1 MMRIAAQGQV
11 VEAPTVSV
19 STKMTSSEVTA
30 RPSVTTKEVSQPLV
44 DEQNILKEDQEISK
58 EKLQQAVE
66 TVNEFLQINHSSSK
80 FVLHEGLERYFVQVV
95 DAETEEVVKEIPPRK
110 LLDAFYEMQKL
121 LGMIVDEKNINF
133 FRRALLW

>member
-1 MMRIAAQGQV
+1 VGMMRIAAQGQV

-121 LGMIVDEKNINF
+121 LGMIVDEKI
-133 FRRALLW
+133 

>member
-1 MMRIAAQGQV
+1 MRIAAQGQV

-121 LGMIVDEKNINF
+121 LGMIVDEKI
-133 FRRALLW
+133 

>member
-1 MMRIAAQGQV
+1 MRIPAQGPG
-11 VEAPTVSV
+11 VETPTVSG

-30 RPSVTTKEVSQPLV
+30 KPAVTTKEVSQPIV
-44 DEQNILKEDQEISK
+44 NKQNNVIDEQEITK

-95 DAETEEVVKEIPPRK
+95 DAKTEEVVKEIPPRK

-121 LGMIVDEKNINF
+121 LGMIVDEKI
-133 FRRALLW
+133 

>member
-1 MMRIAAQGQV
+1 MYKGVGMMRIAAQGPG
-11 VEAPTVSV
+11 VETPTVSG
-19 STKMTSSEVTA
+19 SSKMASSEVTA
-30 RPSVTTKEVSQPLV
+30 KLTITTKEVSQPIV
-44 DEQNILKEDQEISK
+44 NTQNNVIDEQEITK

-121 LGMIVDEKNINF
+121 LGMIVDEKI
-133 FRRALLW
+133 